1 MFIVVLLIGK
11 PSNLICYFLYV
22 ILFLIKWSWWYVIL
36 SIITKM
42 QCKGEPKNGQA
53 PDTAKK
59 FSLQADQYQIFY
71 AFDTGLLTN
80 LLFVHLRCSAYH
92 CSVLVAVQK

>member
-1 MFIVVLLIGK
+1 MFIVVSLIGK

-42 QCKGEPKNGQA
+42 QCKGEAKNGQA
-53 PDTAKK
+53 HDMAKNVC
-59 FSLQADQYQIFY
+59 SQADQFQIFY
-71 AFDTGLLTN
+71 EIDTGLLTN
-80 LLFVHLRCSAYH
+80 
-92 CSVLVAVQK
+92 